1 MDLNNRSSTEKGKLV
16 VYMTDNRHQLDEQM
30 IKIIPVGQ
38 DTSTI
43 LEGNL
48 TIPLKDAKGIVVFAH
63 GSGGSGNSRIVQEI
77 NICRIY

>member
-1 MDLNNRSSTEKGKLV
+1 
-16 VYMTDNRHQLDEQM
+16 MTDNRHQLDEQM

-63 GSGGSGNSRIVQEI
+63 GSGSSRNSPRNQHLSNILEYLYIII
-77 NICRIY
+77 NIHT